1 MKVHSPPSLGP
12 LLTVLDTI
20 CSSHS
25 LRLCFHPETVHKTYE
40 IALIFFP
47 LPIWMQSGIVLPAVS
62 SLTLHTMSS
71 STWRRYTTYSSQVDT
86 GLTWVRRT
94 LVTDQLS
101 RYISLL
107 DFAGP
112 LLYHFADMPGEFSI
126 ELSWEDIRRIAEQ
139 EIGFE
144 ILVNYLGFYYII
156 MAVNC
161 LPRMWFQILKVYIQL
176 LLFVTVLFQPNEG
189 LTPIHI

>member
-1 MKVHSPPSLGP
+1 MSTLMKVHSPLPLGP

-20 CSSHS
+20 CSSHCVPLDCVS
-25 LRLCFHPETVHKTYE
+25 IQKRCTRLMGLLLSSFLC
-40 IALIFFP
+40 L
-47 LPIWMQSGIVLPAVS
+47 WMQSGIVLPVVS

-86 GLTWVRRT
+86 GLTWVRCT

-101 RYISLL
+101 HYNIGLI

-144 ILVNYLGFYYII
+144 ILV
-156 MAVNC
+156 
-161 LPRMWFQILKVYIQL
+161 
-176 LLFVTVLFQPNEG
+176 
-189 LTPIHI
+189 

>member
-1 MKVHSPPSLGP
+1 MKVHSPLSLGP

-25 LRLCFHPETVHKTYE
+25 LRLCFHSETVHKTYG
-40 IALIFFP
+40 IAFVFFP
-47 LPIWMQSGIVLPAVS
+47 LSVNAEWDCVACSFFI
-62 SLTLHTMSS
+62 
-71 STWRRYTTYSSQVDT
+71 DT
-86 GLTWVRRT
+86 AHNVIQYLEKIHNILKPGGYWINLGKAHSR
-94 LVTDQLS
+94 DYQLS
-101 RYISLL
+101 HYICLF

-144 ILVNYLGFYYII
+144 ILVYYLGFYYII

-161 LPRMWFQILKVYIQL
+161 LPRM
-176 LLFVTVLFQPNEG
+176 
-189 LTPIHI
+189 